1 MGERIQI
8 DNKSFYRKVYTL
20 VLPMALQNLINV
32 GITSADVIM
41 LGKVGEK
48 VLSGASLAGQV
59 QYIMQLI
66 FFGLTSGASVLAAQ
80 YWGKRDTDTIEK
92 IMGLALRLGVI
103 ISLVFSFAA
112 AAFPN
117 MLMKIFSSDPVV
129 ISEGAVYL
137 RIVCVSYAFSAFTMI
152 YLNVMRSIERVKVST
167 WVYFVSFIA
176 NVILNYIFIFG
187 AGPVPALGASGAAIA
202 TLMARILELVIVLFH
217 NYSVNTDAKI
227 RLKYFFKTEKWLN
240 IDFIKFS
247 MPVVINELMWGLGM
261 AVFSAILGHLGSAV
275 SAAYSVA
282 QVARQLAL
290 VVCFGIANAAA
301 IMIGKVIGEGRMEL
315 AKEYGRRFKKLSF
328 IMGIIGGIVIL
339 ALRPVLMSFMSVS
352 EVSKYYMGVM
362 LLVMSYY
369 VIGQS
374 LNTTL
379 VVGVFRAGG
388 DTKFGL
394 MIDVGIM
401 WGVSILLGFLA
412 AFVFRL
418 SVESVIII
426 LLSDEIIKIP
436 LTLHRYHKYKWL
448 NNVTR
453 QE

>member
-8 DNKSFYRKVYTL
+8 DNNSFYKKVYTL

-80 YWGKRDTDTIEK
+80 YWGKRDNETIEK
-92 IMGLALRLGVI
+92 IMGLALRLGLI

-112 AAFPN
+112 AVFPD

-129 ISEGAVYL
+129 ISEGVVYL
-137 RIVCVSYAFSAFTMI
+137 RIVCISYAFSAFTMI

-167 WVYFVSFIA
+167 GVYFVSFIA

-187 AGPVPALGASGAAIA
+187 TGQVPALGAAGAAIA
-202 TLMARILELVIVLFH
+202 TLMARILELVLVLFH
-217 NYSVNTDAKI
+217 NYSVNTDARI
-227 RLKYFFKTEKWLN
+227 RFKYLFRTEKWLN
-240 IDFIKFS
+240 SDFIKFS

-290 VVCFGIANAAA
+290 VVCFGIANATA
-301 IMIGKVIGEGRMEL
+301 IMIGKAIGEGKMEL

-339 ALRPVLMSFMSVS
+339 VLRPVLMSFMSVS
-352 EVSKYYMGVM
+352 ELSRYYMGVM

-369 VIGQS
+369 VVGQS

-401 WGVSILLGFLA
+401 WGVSILFGFLA
-412 AFVFRL
+412 AFVFKL
-418 SVESVIII
+418 SVEAVIII
-426 LLSDEIIKIP
+426 LLSDEIIKVP
-436 LTLHRYHKYKWL
+436 LTLHRYHKYRWL
-448 NNVTR
+448 NNITR
-453 QE
+453 QG